1 MEKKREQK
9 RRRGRGKVLF
19 FDENLGSGILQ
30 PLSSKERIKFTYKD
44 VIGESGFVILFEGEE
59 VEFWY
64 ENRRIRVKRSGKI

>member
-9 RRRGRGKVLF
+9 RRRGKVLF

-30 PLSSKERIKFTYKD
+30 PCGSKERIKFTYKD

>member
-1 MEKKREQK
+1 VEKKREQK
-9 RRRGRGKVLF
+9 RRRGKVLF

-30 PLSSKERIKFTYKD
+30 PRGSKERIKFTYKD